1 MQAAALLFVRWLYG
15 VVVNLGHDDFGFP
28 GGAERKFPAP
38 AAVCIFTLNHMAPS
52 SSVPSTTSSA
62 AVFLAAGL
70 AASLVVS
77 VTTAFVA
84 LRRHKKNSKS
94 STNSNDS
101 SSLSY
106 PPTPPTRHWLF
117 KHGGHIDLTKC
128 ANHDVLFLDWQD
140 KLSSKVVMFELP
152 VIGRLIS
159 VGDAAV
165 AKYVLHNH
173 PTKSPTYEIIFPLI
187 GTKSLVTMQGDEW
200 SAQRRMYNPGFSPDF
215 LKGIVGTIAAK
226 CERML
231 DRCDVDIDRGHSTN
245 MLARAVDLTIDVI
258 VTVGFGED
266 WYDGSNEGKRRVNTV
281 RDLTLLVGAAMKSPL
296 KRYFDP
302 SHIWKTYRLS
312 RALDRDMKELVQK
325 RLDEFNSSSSNTTTS
340 STSSTSSSD
349 LIPSEQK
356 DILSLTLLRVLQSNE
371 KKMTNSSKN
380 ENDIVSC
387 IKFDHEDM
395 ENVTSQLKTFYFAGH
410 DTTATTIAWAYWL
423 LIQHP
428 EELDRARLEVATHV
442 GPFPRDCTYERLQKC
457 DFLDAVA
464 RETLRLYP
472 PAASTR
478 YVSSSSPPSGT
489 TSSSSSD
496 PLPPN
501 AGGYLLRDSVVH
513 VNFYAIQRDPDYWYE
528 PNKFIPSRFLGD
540 KGKERIASSY
550 FLPFSKG
557 TRDCIGKYFA
567 LLEIKIALAALIT
580 KYDGSAVSTEEEYVA
595 RLTSIPKHGCMVNLG
610 RRK

>member
-1 MQAAALLFVRWLYG
+1 
-15 VVVNLGHDDFGFP
+15 
-28 GGAERKFPAP
+28 
-38 AAVCIFTLNHMAPS
+38 
-52 SSVPSTTSSA
+52 
-62 AVFLAAGL
+62 
-70 AASLVVS
+70 
-77 VTTAFVA
+77 
-84 LRRHKKNSKS
+84 
-94 STNSNDS
+94 
-101 SSLSY
+101 
-106 PPTPPTRHWLF
+106 
-117 KHGGHIDLTKC
+117 
-128 ANHDVLFLDWQD
+128 
-140 KLSSKVVMFELP
+140 MFELP
-152 VIGRLIS
+152 VIGRFIS
-159 VGDAAV
+159 VGDANV

-173 PTKSPTYEIIFPLI
+173 PVKSPTYEIIFPLI

-215 LKGIVGTIAAK
+215 LKGIVGTIADK

-231 DRCDVDIDRGHSTN
+231 ATCDVDIDRGHSTN

-258 VTVGFGED
+258 VSVGFGED
-266 WYDGSNEGKRRVNTV
+266 WYDGSNEGKRKVETV
-281 RDLTLLVGAAMKSPL
+281 RDLTLLVGTAMKSPL
-296 KRYFDP
+296 KRYFNLM
-302 SHIWKTYRLS
+302 HIWKTCRLS

-325 RLDEFNSSSSNTTTS
+325 RLDVFNGSSSDTTTS
-340 STSSTSSSD
+340 STTTSTSSSSD
-349 LIPSEQK
+349 MIPSEQK

-371 KKMTNSSKN
+371 KKMTNSTN
-380 ENDIVSC
+380 ENDIVCSN

-442 GPFPRDCTYERLQKC
+442 GPFLRDYNYEKLQKC
-457 DFLDAVA
+457 VFLDAVA

-478 YVSSSSPPSGT
+478 YVSSSSPPSSGSST
-489 TSSSSSD
+489 TSSSSLSSD

-501 AGGYLLRDSVVH
+501 AGGYLLKDSVVH

-540 KGKERIASSY
+540 RGRERIASSY
-550 FLPFSKG
+550 YLPFSKG

-580 KYDGSAVSTEEEYVA
+580 KYDGRAVSTEEEYVA